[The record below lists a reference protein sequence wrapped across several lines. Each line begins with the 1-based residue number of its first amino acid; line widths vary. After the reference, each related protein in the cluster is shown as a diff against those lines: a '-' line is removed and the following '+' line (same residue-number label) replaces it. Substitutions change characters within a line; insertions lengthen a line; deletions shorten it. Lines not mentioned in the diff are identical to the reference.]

1 MVYLDKILKIPL
13 LHDTNKSSKDKKIFS
28 KSLGFLYLKK
38 CMKGGTSTKL
48 GNWSILSKIGL
59 YGASHG

>member
-1 MVYLDKILKIPL
+1 MFKS
-13 LHDTNKSSKDKKIFS
+13 TNKSSKDKKIFP

-48 GNWSILSKIGL
+48 GNWLILSKIGL